1 MTHRATRH
9 LTSVFLVRQG
19 SVLLLYRR
27 GSRAIADSWVGIG
40 GHVEADEHDNPA
52 ESALRELHEEVGVT
66 ADHLD
71 NFSLRYVALRDTGTE
86 LRTTYYF
93 TADLRPDAPGPTE
106 CTEGDLRWFE
116 LAMDPAT
123 LEMPPTAAVAFAH
136 WLAEGRH
143 DEQLRFIMIDAAGHL
158 TGPL

>member
-1 MTHRATRH
+1 MTLRTTRH
-9 LTSVFLVRQG
+9 LTSVFLLHQG

-40 GHVEADEHDNPA
+40 GHVEAGELDNPTGA
-52 ESALRELHEEVGVT
+52 ALRELHEEVGVA

-71 NFSLRYVALRDTGTE
+71 NFSLRYVAMRDTGTE
-86 LRTTYYF
+86 VRTTYYF
-93 TADLRPDAPGPTE
+93 TADLRTGSPIPTE

-116 LAMDPAT
+116 LTTDPST

-136 WLAEGRH
+136 WLGEGRH
-143 DEQLRFIMIDAAGHL
+143 DEQLRFIVLDADGHV
-158 TGPL
+158 TGPG

>member
-1 MTHRATRH
+1 MTPRATRH
-9 LTSVFLVRQG
+9 MTSVFLVRRG

-27 GSRAIADSWVGIG
+27 GSRAIDDSWVGIG
-40 GHVEADEHDNPA
+40 GHVEADELDNPTA
-52 ESALRELHEEVGVT
+52 AALRELHEEVGVA

-71 NFSLRYVALRDTGTE
+71 NLSLRYVAMRDTGAE

-93 TADLRPDAPGPTE
+93 TADLRPDAPIPTE

-116 LAMDPAT
+116 LTVDPAA
-123 LEMPPTAAVAFAH
+123 LDMPPTAGVAFAH

-143 DEQLRFIMIDAAGHL
+143 DQQLRFIVIDAAGQV

>member
-1 MTHRATRH
+1 MTLRATRH

-19 SVLLLYRR
+19 TVLLLYRR
-27 GSRAIADSWVGIG
+27 GSRTIADSWVGIG
-40 GHVEADEHDNPA
+40 GHVEPCELDDPA
-52 ESALRELHEEVGVT
+52 AAALRELHEEVGIA

-71 NFSLRYVALRDTGTE
+71 NFSLRYVAMRDTSTE

-93 TADLRPDAPGPTE
+93 TADLRPDSPIPTE

-116 LAMDPAT
+116 LTMDPTT
-123 LEMPPTAAVAFAH
+123 LDMPPTAAVAFSH
-136 WLAEGRH
+136 WLAVGRH
-143 DEQLRFIMIDAAGHL
+143 DQQLRFITIDAAGRV

>member
-1 MTHRATRH
+1 MTLRATRH

-27 GSRAIADSWVGIG
+27 GSRVIADSWVGVG
-40 GHVEADEHDNPA
+40 GHVEADEFDDPTA
-52 ESALRELHEEVGVT
+52 AGLRELREEVGVT

-71 NFSLRYVALRDTGTE
+71 NFSLRYVAMRDTAAE

-93 TADLRPDAPGPTE
+93 TADLRPDSPIPTE

-116 LAMDPAT
+116 LTMDPTT
-123 LEMPPTAAVAFAH
+123 LEMPPTAEVAFRH
-136 WLAEGRH
+136 WLTNGRH
-143 DEQLRFIMIDAAGHL
+143 DQQLRFILIDAAGQV

>member
-1 MTHRATRH
+1 MTLRATRH

-19 SVLLLYRR
+19 RALLLYRR

-40 GHVEADEHDNPA
+40 GHVEAGELDDPA
-52 ESALRELHEEVGVT
+52 AAALRELHEEIGIA

-71 NFSLRYVALRDTGTE
+71 NFSLRYVAMRDTSTE

-93 TADLRPDAPGPTE
+93 TADLRPESPIPTE

-116 LAMDPAT
+116 LTMDPST
-123 LEMPPTAAVAFAH
+123 LEMPPTAAVAFTH
-136 WLAEGRH
+136 WLAAGRH
-143 DEQLRFIMIDAAGHL
+143 DQDLRFIMIDAAGHV